1 MEITQSKCFSGANHN
16 KTQNFTIKPCL
27 LCLGNKPGVLED
39 MEVKGISRAPSH
51 DGLCLETL
59 GKVVLEQ
66 EECREVGH
74 VPCDAAQQ

>member
-1 MEITQSKCFSGANHN
+1 MPT
-16 KTQNFTIKPCL
+16 TIKHKTSRL
-27 LCLGNKPGVLED
+27 SHAFYVWVNKPGVLED

-59 GKVVLEQ
+59 RKVVLEQ